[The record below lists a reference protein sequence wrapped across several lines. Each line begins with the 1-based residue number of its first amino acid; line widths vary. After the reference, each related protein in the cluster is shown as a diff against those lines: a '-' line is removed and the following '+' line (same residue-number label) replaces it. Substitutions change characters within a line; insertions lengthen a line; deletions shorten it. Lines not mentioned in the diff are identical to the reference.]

1 MSRCPINYP
10 APSAESLLKNV
21 AWFALSRRAN
31 LTSYLHPVLRR
42 RNSFSPASPRPPSID
57 RKISARGR
65 RNREGKLSRL
75 RGRKS
80 FETGELIISDYIGWR
95 QVFIRNKSRY
105 RRKLKAREEQANP
118 LAPFLRSARKTPLIR
133 HWFRPHK

>member
-42 RNSFSPASPRPPSID
+42 RNSFSPPPSSVD
-57 RKISARGR
+57 RSK
-65 RNREGKLSRL
+65 NLRERKKKSGGKMSRL
-75 RGRKS
+75 RGHKS

-95 QVFIRNKSRY
+95 RVFIRNKSRY